1 MYTDKLGILS
11 RDGRCKTFD
20 KLADGY
26 VRGEGATVLLLKPLQ
41 AAMNDRDNI
50 YGVLRGTGANHGGRS
65 ASLTAPNPEAQ
76 AELLTSVYKNADIPV
91 DTISYIEAHGTGT
104 ELGDPIEIEGLKKR
118 LDLLSRIQERIMINI
133 AASVQ

>member
-1 MYTDKLGILS
+1 
-11 RDGRCKTFD
+11 
-20 KLADGY
+20 
-26 VRGEGATVLLLKPLQ
+26 
-41 AAMNDRDNI
+41 MNDRDNI
-50 YGVLRGTGANHGGRS
+50 YGVLRGTGENHGGRS

-76 AELLTSVYKNADIPV
+76 AELLTSVYKNAGIPV

-118 LDLLSRIQERIMINI
+118 LDLLSRIQERIMTNI